1 MSHLTAWDR
10 ICIARSQN
18 RPKSRDILPKLFDE
32 ITELYGDRCYGDDA
46 ALIGAIG
53 RFEGMP
59 VTILAQSKGRD
70 LQENLACNFGMMN
83 PEGYRKAMRLAK
95 QAEKFHRP
103 IITIIDTAG
112 AFPGKGAEERGQAEA
127 KIGRAHV

>member
-18 RPKSRDILPKLFDE
+18 RPKSRDILPKLFEE

-95 QAEKFHRP
+95 DRKS
-103 IITIIDTAG
+103 
-112 AFPGKGAEERGQAEA
+112 
-127 KIGRAHV
+127 VV